1 MADVA
6 DVAEAA
12 AAAGWVTRFCVS
24 FRMTRLAIVRE
35 TSQHGHPTMKRILI
49 LAALVTTT
57 ILGVSCKSPK
67 GNMPAYGFQT
77 SRPTLV
83 Q

>member
-1 MADVA
+1 
-6 DVAEAA
+6 
-12 AAAGWVTRFCVS
+12 
-24 FRMTRLAIVRE
+24 
-35 TSQHGHPTMKRILI
+35 MKRILI

-57 ILGVSCKSPK
+57 ILAVSCKSPK

-77 SRPTLV
+77 SRPTLL